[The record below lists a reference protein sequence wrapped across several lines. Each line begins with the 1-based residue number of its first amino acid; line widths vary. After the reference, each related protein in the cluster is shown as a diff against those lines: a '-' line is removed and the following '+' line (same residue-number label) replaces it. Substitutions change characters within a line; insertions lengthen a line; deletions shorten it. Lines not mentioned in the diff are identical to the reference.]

1 MITNKSYENICG
13 YGAVS
18 SFMEYTGAVD
28 DNDDDG
34 DDVVDECDEEGDEGD
49 DNNAYGGL
57 EEARGEFSYILKT
70 SCSLFDC
77 TTFISSRPRTPKI
90 HLRGERQVTRF
101 VINMEKSGYLQNKRQ
116 NNKAKQNDKTKK
128 Q

>member
-1 MITNKSYENICG
+1 MIWGCLKVPFFI
-13 YGAVS
+13 
-18 SFMEYTGAVD
+18 SFCMVHTHSVT
-28 DNDDDG
+28 
-34 DDVVDECDEEGDEGD
+34 C
-49 DNNAYGGL
+49 
-57 EEARGEFSYILKT
+57 FII
-70 SCSLFDC
+70 FDS

-101 VINMEKSGYLQNKRQ
+101 VMNMEKSGYLQNKRQ